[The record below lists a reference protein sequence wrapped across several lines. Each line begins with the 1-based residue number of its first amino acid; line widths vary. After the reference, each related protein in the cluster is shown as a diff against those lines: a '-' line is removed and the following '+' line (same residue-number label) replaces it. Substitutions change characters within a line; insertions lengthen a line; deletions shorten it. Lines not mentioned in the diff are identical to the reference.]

1 MSASAD
7 SSSPATGVSDA
18 TGVRALSLETIGHS
32 DLLIV
37 GPGVLGRIVAE
48 MWRQEH
54 PGSKVYGQTTT
65 TDHHSELTKLGIVP
79 SLKGSIPGPKFP
91 YVIFCAPPYRSE
103 DYAGDLR

>member
-7 SSSPATGVSDA
+7 SSSSATGVSDA
-18 TGVRALSLETIGHS
+18 TGVNALSLETARHS

-48 MWRQEH
+48 MWKQEH
-54 PGSKVYGQTTT
+54 PGSTVYGQTAT
-65 TDHHSELTKLGIVP
+65 TDHHSELTELGIIP
-79 SLKGSIPGPKFP
+79 SLKGSIPGQQFP